1 MDPKE
6 EALSSRTLFQGKVV
20 TLRVDEVKLD
30 SGFRTER
37 EVIDHAPAV
46 AMIALTDEGRILLVR
61 QYRYPVGKA
70 ILEIPAGLVE
80 EGEDL
85 QKAARRELMEEVG
98 FDAGCLE
105 RIGSFYSS
113 PGFSNEII
121 HLFLA
126 TRLRPCRL
134 KADDDED
141 LRVLALTIDEFAR
154 ALQEEGIMDS
164 KTMAALWWLQARGG
178 ERCPRD

>member
-61 QYRYPVGKA
+61 QYRYPV
-70 ILEIPAGLVE
+70 
-80 EGEDL
+80 
-85 QKAARRELMEEVG
+85 
-98 FDAGCLE
+98 
-105 RIGSFYSS
+105 
-113 PGFSNEII
+113 
-121 HLFLA
+121 
-126 TRLRPCRL
+126 
-134 KADDDED
+134 
-141 LRVLALTIDEFAR
+141 
-154 ALQEEGIMDS
+154 
-164 KTMAALWWLQARGG
+164 
-178 ERCPRD
+178 